1 METVEKESKDVTI
14 RNVDTE
20 LYDQFSTYAKKEGLT
35 TGELFNI
42 LFSGFIDQNISP
54 LRLVRRRTH
63 RIKSHERPEVISDM
77 DELTI
82 SRKDLEVLKGKKT
95 FFFIR
100 INNLVFNE
108 DVDGKLLS
116 ETIHA
121 IGKCDNVQFKGD
133 VPKLVELG
141 LVIKKGSY
149 IYPSDSEKLKD
160 ITIRKVSKEVYDAFL
175 AKSKE
180 EEKTTGEL
188 FSETLAFYLPT
199 FEIFEYVRIIE
210 RETRTYPLIVRDIEE
225 LTVFNKDLEQISPK
239 KVLFYRIKKL
249 TFEKE
254 VSVQNFEK
262 SIGKIIKCRQVFIPE
277 EIPKLLALA
286 RTTEG
291 CETYLGKEKIRCY

>member
-1 METVEKESKDVTI
+1 METSEKELKDVTI
-14 RNVDTE
+14 RNVDSE

-35 TGELFNI
+35 TGQLFNI
-42 LFSGFIDQNISP
+42 LFAGFIDQNISP
-54 LRLVRRRTH
+54 FRSARKRFH
-63 RIKSHERPEVISDM
+63 PIKRHERPEVISDIE
-77 DELTI
+77 ELTI
-82 SRKDLEVLKGKKT
+82 TRKDLEVLKGKKT

-100 INNLVFNE
+100 INNLVFSE

-121 IGKCDNVQFKGD
+121 IRKCKNVKFKGD

-199 FEIFEYVRIIE
+199 FEIFEYIRIIE
-210 RETRTYPLIVRDIEE
+210 RETRTFPLIIRDIKE
-225 LTVFNKDLEQISPK
+225 LSVSNNDLEQISPK
-239 KVLFYRIKKL
+239 KVIFYRIKKL
-249 TFEKE
+249 TFEEE
-254 VSVQNFEK
+254 VTVQNFEK
-262 SIGKIIKCRQVFIPE
+262 SIGKIIKCKQVFIPE
-277 EIPKLLALA
+277 KIPKLLALA

-291 CETYLGKEKIRCY
+291 CETYLGKEKIRS